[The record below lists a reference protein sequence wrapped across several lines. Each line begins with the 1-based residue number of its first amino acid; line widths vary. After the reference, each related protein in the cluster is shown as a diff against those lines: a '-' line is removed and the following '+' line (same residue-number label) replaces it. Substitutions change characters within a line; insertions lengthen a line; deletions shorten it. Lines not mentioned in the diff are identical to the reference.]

1 MLNNLLFFIIAYFL
15 GSFPSAY
22 LIVRITTRGD
32 IRDSGSG
39 NVGALNALR
48 VTKNKWAGVAAL
60 LLDLLKGAVL
70 AWYIVSAY
78 GQEYPLIWYVTA
90 GLILGHSFPVW
101 LKFKG
106 GRGLAV
112 AAGAMLFFQPVIV
125 AIWMGIWVLFDTDAT
140 LSVTGPGLVSTMM
153 DLTKGWNMIGY
164 PSGTPDTVANVL
176 AGALYTEVWGYDGVA
191 LYRLK
196 QLAPTDML
204 EPGHGYWVHVTADSS
219 YTNQIH

>member
-125 AIWMGIWVLFDTDAT
+125 AIWMGIWVLFYLIFRKHIIAT
-140 LSVTGPGLVSTMM
+140 LIATFVLPLLVFFMLDIYFAGNVLLLTLITMM
-153 DLTKGWNMIGY
+153 MVFQRHLERI
-164 PSGTPDTVANVL
+164 PDQVEEKRRAIED
-176 AGALYTEVWGYDGVA
+176 EV
-191 LYRLK
+191 K
-196 QLAPTDML
+196 N
-204 EPGHGYWVHVTADSS
+204 GH
-219 YTNQIH
+219 

>member
-22 LIVRITTRGD
+22 LMVRMAARRD

-48 VTKNKWAGVAAL
+48 VTKSKWVGLSAL
-60 LLDLLKGAVL
+60 FLDLLKGAVL
-70 AWYIVSAY
+70 AWYVVSVY
-78 GQEYPLIWYVTA
+78 GQEYPLIWLVTA

-101 LKFKG
+101 LRFKG

-125 AIWMGIWVLFDTDAT
+125 AFWLGIWAFFYLIIRKHIIAT
-140 LSVTGPGLVSTMM
+140 LIATFALPLLVFFMLDIYFTGNVLLLSLITMM
-153 DLTKGWNMIGY
+153 MVFQRHLERI
-164 PSGTPDTVANVL
+164 PDQVEEKRRAIEN
-176 AGALYTEVWGYDGVA
+176 EVKNG
-191 LYRLK
+191 
-196 QLAPTDML
+196 
-204 EPGHGYWVHVTADSS
+204 S
-219 YTNQIH
+219 